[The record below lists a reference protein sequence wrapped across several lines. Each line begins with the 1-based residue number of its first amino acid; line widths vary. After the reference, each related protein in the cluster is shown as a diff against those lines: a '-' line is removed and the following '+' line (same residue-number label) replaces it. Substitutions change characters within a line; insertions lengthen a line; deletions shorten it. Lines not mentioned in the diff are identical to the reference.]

1 MRGNYS
7 TGMETVDKIG
17 QINFSGNVI
26 PVRWF
31 REILRDNGKPYLLA
45 ICILSELCF
54 WYRPKE
60 IRDERSGF
68 VTGYKKRFRGDYL
81 QKDYRQLG
89 EFFGESK
96 NSVKAAMDKLEKLG
110 LVRRIWR
117 NEKVKGLQFTNV
129 LYIDLNPDRIQ
140 EISFVNNSENE
151 SGNSDMDDDKADD
164 DDLPIDSMTEGNGG
178 KTFTRIGQKL
188 KPEEGKMPASPVN
201 MHVQKFLG
209 RVPGNDWGGQKF
221 PGRVPGNDWG
231 GQKFLGT
238 YTETT
243 KDLDYTD
250 ISSYPVLSKKKTDG
264 IDQRRVTSG
273 DIEFVRE
280 VIREKVGYSA
290 LASDSRFIKDNLDEL
305 IELMV
310 EVYVTEADVKISGT
324 VIPYQLFRK
333 RLDSY
338 DQFVMEYVLRSLREN
353 HTRVGNMKKY
363 LLATLYNA
371 PTTQMNRVYSDLQED
386 E

>member
-110 LVRRIWR
+110 LV
-117 NEKVKGLQFTNV
+117 
-129 LYIDLNPDRIQ
+129 
-140 EISFVNNSENE
+140 
-151 SGNSDMDDDKADD
+151 
-164 DDLPIDSMTEGNGG
+164 
-178 KTFTRIGQKL
+178 
-188 KPEEGKMPASPVN
+188 
-201 MHVQKFLG
+201 
-209 RVPGNDWGGQKF
+209 
-221 PGRVPGNDWG
+221 
-231 GQKFLGT
+231 
-238 YTETT
+238 
-243 KDLDYTD
+243 
-250 ISSYPVLSKKKTDG
+250 
-264 IDQRRVTSG
+264 
-273 DIEFVRE
+273 
-280 VIREKVGYSA
+280 
-290 LASDSRFIKDNLDEL
+290 
-305 IELMV
+305 
-310 EVYVTEADVKISGT
+310 
-324 VIPYQLFRK
+324 
-333 RLDSY
+333 
-338 DQFVMEYVLRSLREN
+338 
-353 HTRVGNMKKY
+353 
-363 LLATLYNA
+363 
-371 PTTQMNRVYSDLQED
+371 
-386 E
+386 